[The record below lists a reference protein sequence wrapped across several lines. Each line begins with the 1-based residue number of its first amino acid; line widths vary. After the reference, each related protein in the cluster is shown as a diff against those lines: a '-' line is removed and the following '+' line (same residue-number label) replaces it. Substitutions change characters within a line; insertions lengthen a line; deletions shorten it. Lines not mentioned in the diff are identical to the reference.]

1 MLKEMGEKENLPISL
16 VRNLVSESFGVLVEQ
31 EDRMN
36 KNVSVALAEMQH
48 IKARQEKLEA
58 VLRQNNLR
66 HQAILTK

>member
-16 VRNLVSESFGVLVEQ
+16 IRNLVSESFGVLVEE

-48 IKARQEKLEA
+48 IKARREKLEA
-58 VLRQNNLR
+58 VLRQNNLW
-66 HQAILTK
+66 HQAISTK